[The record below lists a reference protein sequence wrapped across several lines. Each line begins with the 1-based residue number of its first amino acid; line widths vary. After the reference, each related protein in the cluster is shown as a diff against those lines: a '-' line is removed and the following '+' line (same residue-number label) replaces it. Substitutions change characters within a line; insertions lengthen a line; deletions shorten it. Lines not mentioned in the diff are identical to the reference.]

1 MLIIDGAALKNAA
14 VTCGPASA
22 GSRPAMLAGI
32 N

>member
-22 GSRPAMLAGI
+22 GYLPDHAAGH
-32 N
+32 